1 MFGLKLIHIHG
12 NDSWG
17 AWVTRPIVAMIR
29 PTSLAIVAFV
39 VLLVSF
45 VRRELASVRKFAIS
59 LIMRHLRML
68 QTAMLL
74 AAACMVGCDTA
85 KPEKFAGFA
94 SEQLSEQIE
103 SVSAKLD
110 ESIEENHL
118 AQTEILRA
126 VKDLSET
133 VAGMQLTSQKQIEE
147 LKKVSTKAKVKLT
160 SAGDEKEGVATLDPN
175 GAPSAKLQLDS
186 LDDAA
191 AQIEA
196 LVKRID
202 ELEKR
207 CNSFASAAPKSSS
220 GGGSTGSLKSS
231 SGGCTGT
238 LQASSYQAPVYSYE
252 TVQYSQPAYSQ
263 PVYSTPVYSETIQ
276 PSQPVFQSSESST
289 CYVDPVTGQ
298 TVCNRNMSQSLTQPV
313 KRGLFGGRGLFR

>member
-1 MFGLKLIHIHG
+1 MFGLKLIYIHG

-17 AWVTRPIVAMIR
+17 AWVARPIVSLIR
-29 PTSLAIVAFV
+29 PTSLAMVAFV

-74 AAACMVGCDTA
+74 AVACMVGCDAT
-85 KPEKFAGFA
+85 KPEKFTGFA

-103 SVSAKLD
+103 VVSAKLD
-110 ESIEENHL
+110 ESIEENYL
-118 AQTEILRA
+118 KQAEILRA
-126 VKDLSET
+126 VKDLSQT
-133 VAGMQLTSQKQIEE
+133 VAGMQLASQQQVEE
-147 LKKVSTKAKVKLT
+147 LKKVTTKAKTKLT
-160 SAGDEKEGVATLDPN
+160 STGDEKAAGVATLDPN
-175 GAPSAKLQLDS
+175 GAPTAKLQLDS

-196 LVKRID
+196 LTKRID

-207 CNSFASAAPKSSS
+207 CNSFASAKVASSSAGTS

-231 SGGCTGT
+231 SGGSTGT
-238 LQASSYQAPVYSYE
+238 LAVSSYQAPVYSYE
-252 TVQYSQPAYSQ
+252 TMATQPTAYSGTYYAGPAVQ
-263 PVYSTPVYSETIQ
+263 SS
-276 PSQPVFQSSESST
+276 PVFQSSESNT

-298 TVCNRNMSQSLTQPV
+298 TVCNRNMSQSSTQSV
-313 KRGLFGGRGLFR
+313 RRGLFGRIIGR

>member
-1 MFGLKLIHIHG
+1 M
-12 NDSWG
+12 
-17 AWVTRPIVAMIR
+17 
-29 PTSLAIVAFV
+29 AFV
-39 VLLVSF
+39 VG
-45 VRRELASVRKFAIS
+45 
-59 LIMRHLRML
+59 
-68 QTAMLL
+68 
-74 AAACMVGCDTA
+74 MVGCDTA

-94 SEQLSEQIE
+94 SEQLSEQIDL
-103 SVSAKLD
+103 VSSKLD

-118 AQTEILRA
+118 AQVEILRA
-126 VKDLSET
+126 VRDLSET
-133 VAGMQLTSQKQIEE
+133 VAGMQLTSREQIEE
-147 LKKVSTKAKVKLT
+147 LKKVSGKAKVKLT

-207 CNSFASAAPKSSS
+207 CNSFASAAPKVSS
-220 GGGSTGSLKSS
+220 GGSTGSLKL

-252 TVQYSQPAYSQ
+252 TVQYSQPVYSQ
-263 PVYSTPVYSETIQ
+263 PIYSTPVYSEAV
-276 PSQPVFQSSESST
+276 SQPVFQSSTSST
-289 CYVDPVTGQ
+289 CYTDPVTGQ
-298 TVCNRNMSQSLTQPV
+298 TVCNRNMSQSSTQPV

>member
-1 MFGLKLIHIHG
+1 M
-12 NDSWG
+12 
-17 AWVTRPIVAMIR
+17 
-29 PTSLAIVAFV
+29 AFV
-39 VLLVSF
+39 VGL
-45 VRRELASVRKFAIS
+45 
-59 LIMRHLRML
+59 
-68 QTAMLL
+68 
-74 AAACMVGCDTA
+74 VGCDTA

-118 AQTEILRA
+118 AQVELLRA
-126 VKDLSET
+126 VRDLSET
-133 VAGMQLTSQKQIEE
+133 VAGMQLTSQKQIDE
-147 LKKVSTKAKVKLT
+147 LKKVSGKAKVKLT
-160 SAGDEKEGVATLDPN
+160 SSGDEKEGVSTLDPN

-196 LVKRID
+196 LAKRID

-220 GGGSTGSLKSS
+220 SGGGGSTGSLKS

-238 LQASSYQAPVYSYE
+238 LQASSYQAPVYSYAVQE
-252 TVQYSQPAYSQ
+252 PVLNNSYEVLNYQHPPIYSSPQTVYQS
-263 PVYSTPVYSETIQ
+263 Q
-276 PSQPVFQSSESST
+276 PSQPVFQSSESNT
-289 CYVDPVTGQ
+289 CYTDPVTA
-298 TVCNRNMSQSLTQPV
+298 VCNRNMSQSSTQPV